1 MYSVQAR
8 SSISDLAMQAHT
20 LTDDGDLAD
29 RATCCLVVGN
39 GADKGRRNVMRQQSS
54 SMPAEPIVPRNSDD
68 FTAILAAKQLLLKI
82 EESNGRRC

>member
-1 MYSVQAR
+1 
-8 SSISDLAMQAHT
+8 
-20 LTDDGDLAD
+20 
-29 RATCCLVVGN
+29 
-39 GADKGRRNVMRQQSS
+39 MRQQSS